1 MAQRAVCSHR
11 IRNTFS
17 FETWRNGLMLHVSV
31 AFEPWTGLRAELCAV
46 GVRPQAHVVPPSRV
60 WSEEVLA
67 VLCLVWP
74 PRAV

>member
-1 MAQRAVCSHR
+1 M
-11 IRNTFS
+11 
-17 FETWRNGLMLHVSV
+17 HVSV